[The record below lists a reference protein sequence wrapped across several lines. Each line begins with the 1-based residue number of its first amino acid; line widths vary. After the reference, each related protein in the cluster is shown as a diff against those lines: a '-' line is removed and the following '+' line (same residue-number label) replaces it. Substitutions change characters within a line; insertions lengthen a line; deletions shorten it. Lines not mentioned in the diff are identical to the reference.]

1 MSNATHSEPDQ
12 APPDSAR
19 PSRLAWWLHPKVA
32 LPLTLFV
39 LILLAPL
46 LYRSYRISSIPDIG
60 DPFDV
65 AAFEAIV
72 VPASDNAAEIYAAAN
87 KLRVKGTY
95 SSDDLE
101 RVFEN
106 GWEETT
112 EPVQKWLTAN
122 EPALDEWRRATERP
136 TAQFVMSKEMW
147 FASPTPSVSELREF
161 TNLARLRAER
171 CLHGS
176 DIEGAWSWLL
186 ASLRG
191 SRHFGQHGKLLDRLI
206 GAFNFSTIAHS
217 VNRWA
222 ADPRVDENHL
232 RKAEEDFDAVDA
244 MTPMNSIPVKYEYLS
259 CLHTFERGLTLE
271 DLGATPAA
279 IGVSESV
286 LSPVLYFSG
295 DPEYSRRLTQQVFSD
310 WLEQIDLPKWKRA
323 PIASVRFGLYST
335 AAKPGRLSV
344 SELESRLLSVSLARE
359 LLPLF
364 SRVAEHLDRE
374 FAKRMALKLTLAAQR
389 YYRLNGDW
397 PGKLE
402 DLVPS
407 FLIDLPD
414 DPFGKAGET
423 LQLKRDADGLIIYS
437 LGSNDFDDGG
447 AVRLVELSKS
457 DEGFRLK
464 RPRSPSAEK

>member
-1 MSNATHSEPDQ
+1 MGQPTHTEPDQ
-12 APPDSAR
+12 PPPDIAR

-32 LPLTLFV
+32 LPLMLFV
-39 LILLAPL
+39 LILLSPF
-46 LYRSYRISSIPDIG
+46 LYRSYRISTIPDIG

-65 AAFEAIV
+65 AAFEAVEI
-72 VPASDNAAEIYAAAN
+72 PATDNAAEIYAAAN

-147 FASPTPSVSELREF
+147 FASPTPSISELREF
-161 TNLARLRAER
+161 ANLVQLRAEQ
-171 CLHGS
+171 CLHES
-176 DIEGAWSWLL
+176 DIEGAWSWLR

-191 SRHFGQHGKLLDRLI
+191 SRHLGQHGKLLDRII
-206 GAFNFSTIAHS
+206 GVLFFSKIAQS
-217 VNRWA
+217 INRWA

-232 RKAEEDFDAVDA
+232 RKAAADFDAVDA
-244 MTPMNSIPVKYEYLS
+244 MTPMNSIPIKYEYLS
-259 CLHTFERGLTLE
+259 CLHTFERDLTLG
-271 DLGATPAA
+271 DLGATPAT

-286 LSPVLYFSG
+286 LSPVLYFLG
-295 DPEYSRRLTQQVFSD
+295 DPEYSRRLTQQVFAG

-323 PIASVRFGLYST
+323 PMTSVRLGLYST
-335 AAKPGRLSV
+335 AFKSGRLSV
-344 SELESRLLSVSLARE
+344 SELEARLHSVSLARE

-364 SRVAEHLDRE
+364 SHVAEHLDRE
-374 FAKRMALKLTLAAQR
+374 LAKRMALKLTLAAQR

-402 DLVPS
+402 ELVPS
-407 FLIDLPD
+407 FLIELPA

-423 LQLKRDADGLIIYS
+423 LQLKSDADGLIIYS
-437 LGSNDFDDGG
+437 LGINEFDDGG
-447 AVRLVELSKS
+447 AVRLVELSKG

-464 RPRSPSAEK
+464 RPQSPSAEK

>member
-1 MSNATHSEPDQ
+1 MSNETHTDQ
-12 APPDSAR
+12 DQPPPDTAR

-39 LILLAPL
+39 FILLAPF

-87 KLRVKGTY
+87 KLRVTATFK
-95 SSDDLE
+95 SEELE
-101 RVFEN
+101 RVFEY
-106 GWEETT
+106 GWEEST
-112 EPVQKWLTAN
+112 EPLQKWLAAN
-122 EPALDEWRRATERP
+122 EPALNEWRHATEHP
-136 TAQFVMSKEMW
+136 TAQFVMSQGMW
-147 FASPTPSVSELREF
+147 FASSTPSVSEQREF
-161 TNLARLRAER
+161 TNLALLRAER
-171 CLHGS
+171 CLDES
-176 DIEGAWSWLL
+176 DIEGAWGWLH

-191 SRHFGQHGKLLDRLI
+191 SRHLGQYGGLHERLT
-206 GAFNFSTIAHS
+206 GVFNFSRIAHS

-232 RKAEEDFDAVDA
+232 RKAAEVFDAIDA
-244 MTPMNSIPVKYEYLS
+244 MTPMNSTPIKYEYLS
-259 CLHTFERGLTLE
+259 CLHTFERGPTLE

-279 IGVSESV
+279 IGVSESF

-295 DPEYSRRLTQQVFSD
+295 DTEYSRRLTQQVFSV
-310 WLEQIDLPKWKRA
+310 WLEQIGLPKWKRA

-335 AAKPGRLSV
+335 ASKPGRLSV
-344 SELESRLLSVSLARE
+344 AELESRLLSISLARE

-364 SRVAEHLDRE
+364 SHVAEHLDRE
-374 FAKRMALKLTLAAQR
+374 FAKRMALKLTLAVQR
-389 YYRLNGDW
+389 YHRLNGDW

-407 FLIDLPD
+407 FLIELPA

-423 LQLKRDADGLIIYS
+423 LQLKRDGNDLIIYS

-464 RPRSPSAEK
+464 RPGLPSVQN